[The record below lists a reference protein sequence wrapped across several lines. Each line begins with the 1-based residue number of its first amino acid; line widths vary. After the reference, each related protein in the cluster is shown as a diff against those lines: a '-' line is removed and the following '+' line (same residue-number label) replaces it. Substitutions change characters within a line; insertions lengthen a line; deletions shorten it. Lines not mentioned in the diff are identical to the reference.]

1 MGIGSDYDRFDAL
14 GLAELIRV
22 GDVKASEV
30 VDEALSRIEARNT
43 DLNAVVRLIEPDLD
57 VPDGPFAGVPFL
69 IKDLY
74 AHVKGV
80 PTTNGSAFFADYVSD
95 HDAEIVARYRRA
107 GLVLIGKTNT
117 PELGANASTEPRL
130 FGPTRNPW
138 NLAHSPGGSSG
149 GAAAAVAAGIV
160 PAAHATDG
168 GGSIR
173 IPASCCGLFGL
184 KPTRARVSPGP
195 DVGEGWGGMSIGHA
209 VTRSVRDS
217 AALLDATAGPL
228 PGDPY
233 AAPAPDRPF
242 LDEVGAP
249 VGRLRIALSTTTADG
264 GAVDPE
270 CVEAARSAARLCES
284 LGHVVEEAAP
294 TFEEAS
300 FAARGTVVCANTAA
314 TIDERAAALGRE
326 PGDDDIEPLT
336 AAMVAA
342 GRAVTGPQY
351 VSAMRAIHRCGRHA
365 AAFFTSYDVMLTP
378 TMAITPR
385 PLGVLDPMKPVEMG
399 PVLARAVAFTAQ
411 WNATGQP
418 AMSVPLHWTADGLPV
433 GVMFAARFGDEAT
446 LFRLAAQL
454 EEAAPWAD
462 RRPPVAG

>member
-1 MGIGSDYDRFDAL
+1 MGIDRDYDRFDAL
-14 GLAELIRV
+14 GLAELIRR
-22 GDVKASEV
+22 GDVKTSEV
-30 VDEALSRIEARNT
+30 VDEALARIEARNG
-43 DLNAVVRLIEPDLD
+43 DVNAVVRLIEPDVD

-95 HDAEIVARYRRA
+95 HDVELVARYRRA

-138 NLAHSPGGSSG
+138 NLSYSAGGSSG
-149 GAAAAVAAGIV
+149 GAAAAVAAGMV
-160 PAAHATDG
+160 PFAHATDG

-195 DVGEGWGGMSIGHA
+195 DVGEGWGGMSVGHA

-233 AAPAPDRPF
+233 AAPAPARPF

-249 VGRLRIALSTTTADG
+249 VGRLRIALSTTAADG
-264 GAVDPE
+264 SPVDPE
-270 CVEAARSAARLCES
+270 CVEAAESAARLCEH
-284 LGHVVEEAAP
+284 LGHLVQEAAP

-300 FAARGTVVCANTAA
+300 FAARGTVVCVNTAA
-314 TIDERAAALGRE
+314 TIDERAAVLGRE
-326 PGDDDIEPLT
+326 PGPDDIEPLT

-351 VSAMRAIHRCGRHA
+351 VSAMRAIHRAGRRS
-365 AAFFTSYDVMLTP
+365 AAFFADYDVMLTP
-378 TMAITPR
+378 TMAITPQ
-385 PLGVLDPMKPVEMG
+385 PLGVLDPMKPAEMG
-399 PVLARAVAFTAQ
+399 PILGRAVAFTAQ

-418 AMSVPLHWTADGLPV
+418 AMSVPLHWTAEGLPV
-433 GVMFAARFGDEAT
+433 GVQFAARFGDEAT

-454 EEAAPWAD
+454 EEAAPWTN
-462 RRPPVAG
+462 RRPAVG